1 MMDMANVRRSRK
13 PSTIPAGTKKVI
25 GYVRVSTED
34 QAESGAGLASQVS
47 MIRAECDRRGW
58 ELVAVIEDA
67 GLSGKSMDRPGL
79 NRALDLLRRGE
90 ANVLMAAKLDR
101 LSRSTRDVCEI
112 GDMARHYRFDLL
124 ALNVNIDTT
133 TPEGKVM
140 LGMMALFS
148 ELERDLIAQRTRDA
162 LKVKR
167 AQGVRL
173 GRAPVV
179 SGELVAKL
187 DTMRK
192 GGMTFQAIADDL
204 NARGVPTGR
213 GGKVWYP
220 GTVSH
225 LLNRKAETV
234 AA

>member
-1 MMDMANVRRSRK
+1 LPTRARRIQNRTK
-13 PSTIPAGTKKVI
+13 PDGLGNQKPNKTEQQNRTKPYAG
-25 GYVRVSTED
+25 S
-34 QAESGAGLASQVS
+34 
-47 MIRAECDRRGW
+47 
-58 ELVAVIEDA
+58 VIEA
-67 GLSGKSMDRPGL
+67 APYRYLMDRPGL